1 MEMNMN
7 LKLVGASV
15 AVLAIGGVLA
25 VSAPRSANAKPEFA
39 AATGKPC
46 GTCHQN
52 PGGGGPLKPFGE
64 AFKANGYKL
73 PGKK

>member
-1 MEMNMN
+1 MRMT
-7 LKLVGASV
+7 LGALA
-15 AVLAIGGVLA
+15 AVLAIGAVFVL
-25 VSAPRSANAKPEFA
+25 SAPRSGNAKPEFA

-46 GTCHQN
+46 GTCHKN
-52 PGGGGPLKPFGE
+52 PAGGGPLKPFGE

>member
-1 MEMNMN
+1 MT
-7 LKLVGASV
+7 LGALA
-15 AVLAIGGVLA
+15 AVLAIGAVFVL
-25 VSAPRSANAKPEFA
+25 SAPRSANAKPEFA

-46 GTCHQN
+46 GTCHKN